1 MKRDYLFPASFQK
14 IGWILLLPALVL
26 SGYALWHAFDFP
38 FDALWSMKVFVLL
51 GDLEGDI
58 VSFTTLQNGV
68 LDECSV
74 VLLMLSL
81 VLIVFSKEKDED
93 ECIAQIRS
101 RSLIWALLVANAIML
116 LATLFVFG
124 AVYLY
129 VMVVSMF
136 LVLIIFVIKFRY
148 ELYKFRKSGN
158 NEE

>member
-38 FDALWSMKVFVLL
+38 FDAFWSMKVFVLL

-58 VSFTTLQNGV
+58 VSLTTLQNGV
-68 LDECSV
+68 LDEFRV

-93 ECIAQIRS
+93 KCIAQIRS

-148 ELYKFRKSGN
+148 ELYEFRKSGN
-158 NEE
+158 YEE